1 MFTYN
6 ANVIIDQQKGVKI
19 PLVCARLVIDCR
31 LVMQMKLPAER
42 RQMRMKKSATDQGG
56 HFPRSVLRAFPVS
69 LSQHHPISFNRIA
82 FDSFNDFGVNP

>member
-42 RQMRMKKSATDQGG
+42 RQMRMKKSPLTKVGTSRG
-56 HFPRSVLRAFPVS
+56 VFYVPFRFLFPNITLF
-69 LSQHHPISFNRIA
+69 LSTELLLIHSTILE
-82 FDSFNDFGVNP
+82 